1 VHQGF
6 IARVFAFAMRPRNQV
21 QSVLLYTQT
30 TDEGDYI
37 PRRIEINSWVALQP
51 GKRGGHAHE
60 SKKYGSNS
68 IIGAYKAQ
76 VLKFRVAPGSTS
88 ISEIKV
94 QHAYMHRQLRL
105 DPNAPVLE
113 SACNCKSYT
122 LTVLCDVCESFF
134 FLVFA

>member
-1 VHQGF
+1 
-6 IARVFAFAMRPRNQV
+6 MRPRNQV
-21 QSVLLYTQT
+21 QSVLLYTQM

-68 IIGAYKAQ
+68 IIGAYKAH

-94 QHAYMHRQLRL
+94 QHAYMHRQLWL

-113 SACNCKSYT
+113 STCNCKSYT
-122 LTVLCDVCESFF
+122 LTVFCDVLRKFS